1 MADSEDT
8 SVSFVIVM
16 CTHLAQER
24 GTKDGDLVASEGAA
38 GSGVAQV
45 KKVS

>member
-1 MADSEDT
+1 MP
-8 SVSFVIVM
+8 FVIVM

-24 GTKDGDLVASEGAA
+24 GTEEGDLAASEGAA

-45 KKVS
+45 KRVR